1 MMKAVEKKR
10 WVLLGAVLVVGV
22 WFWAQPSA
30 LGVKQFL
37 KSALAELQPER
48 DNRLFAHYDLE
59 AEAAIVIDSDTGK
72 VLFFKNDQDRKAP
85 ASTTKMMTAL
95 LGLERKQGNETVEVG
110 AEVLL
115 KEPGESTAGLQ
126 PGQEI
131 SWYQLIEALMLP
143 SGNDAARTIAV
154 QIGRQESG
162 DPDMNIDEAMKVFV
176 RLMNER
182 AEELGLRNTHF
193 NNPHGLNDPDHYS
206 SAYDLAIIAQE
217 AMKNK
222 HFRTIVRMTYAEVTP
237 ASVGAPGEVSG
248 LVNRNQLLQKGSE
261 YYYEGATGIKTGFTD
276 EAGYCL
282 VSSAVR
288 DGRHLIA
295 VVLHST
301 NDKVWKDSHKLLDF
315 GFGQLD

>member
-1 MMKAVEKKR
+1 MA
-10 WVLLGAVLVVGV
+10 VGV
-22 WFWAQPSA
+22 WFLAQPAA
-30 LGVKQFL
+30 LGIKQFL
-37 KSALAELQPER
+37 KSALVDSQSET
-48 DNRLFAHYDLE
+48 DNWLFANYELE
-59 AEAAIVIDSDTGK
+59 AEAAIVMDQDTGK
-72 VLFFKNDQDRKAP
+72 VLFFKNDQEQKAP

-110 AEVLL
+110 EEVLL
-115 KEPGESTAGLQ
+115 KEPGESTAGLR

-131 SWYQLIEALMLP
+131 SWYQLIEAMMLP
-143 SGNDAARTIAV
+143 SGNDAARTVAV
-154 QIGRQESG
+154 HIGREASG
-162 DPDMNIDEAMKVFV
+162 DPDMNVDDAMEEFV

-193 NNPHGLNDPDHYS
+193 KNPHGLNDPDHYS
-206 SAYDLAIIAQE
+206 SAYDLALIAQE

-222 HFRTIVRMTYAEVTP
+222 HFRKIVRTTYAEVTP
-237 ASVGAPGEVSG
+237 ASVEAQGTVSG

-261 YYYEGATGIKTGFTD
+261 YYYDGATGVKTGFTD

-301 NDKVWKDSHKLLDF
+301 SDKVWKDSHKLLDF

>member
-1 MMKAVEKKR
+1 MKAVEKKR
-10 WVLLGAVLVVGV
+10 LMLLGAVMAVGV
-22 WFWAQPSA
+22 WFWAQPAA

-37 KSALAELQPER
+37 KSALTELRPETEY
-48 DNRLFAHYDLE
+48 RLFANYDLG
-59 AEAAIVIDSDTGK
+59 AEAAIVIDQDTGK
-72 VLFFKNDQDRKAP
+72 VLFFKNDQERKAP

-110 AEVLL
+110 REVLL

-126 PGQEI
+126 PGQQI
-131 SWYQLIEALMLP
+131 TWYQLIEALMLP

-154 QIGRQESG
+154 QIGREASG
-162 DPDMNIDEAMKVFV
+162 DPEMSVDEAMEVFV
-176 RLMNER
+176 GLMNER
-182 AEELGLRNTHF
+182 AGELGLRNTHF
-193 NNPHGLNDPDHYS
+193 SNPHGLNDPDHYS
-206 SAYDLAIIAQE
+206 SAYDLALIAQE

-222 HFRTIVRMTYAEVTP
+222 QFAAIVRTTYAEVTP
-237 ASVGAPGEVSG
+237 ALAGAQGEVSG

-301 NDKVWKDSHKLLDF
+301 SDKVWKDSHKLLDF
-315 GFGQLD
+315 GFGQLN